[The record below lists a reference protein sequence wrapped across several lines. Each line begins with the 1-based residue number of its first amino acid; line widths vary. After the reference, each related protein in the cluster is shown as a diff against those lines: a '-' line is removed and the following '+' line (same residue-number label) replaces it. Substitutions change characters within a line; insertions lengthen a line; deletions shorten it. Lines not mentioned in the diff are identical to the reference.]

1 MNSPNFPMRKN
12 TFSRLLLCAVFFA
25 ASTLFAQTRSG
36 LIRLTRIN
44 TQVFVSNNEGGEQ
57 VEKIVEEKITEN
69 NTVVTTG
76 PASRVILVFSNG
88 ATINL
93 AADSELNIET
103 FQQDPFGGEYSV
115 KDATMEPEA
124 KSVTKLHLTRGELV
138 GNVKSLRSDLGSSF
152 TVSTPAGAAGIR
164 GTTFRIVYRPDGNG
178 QAFFSVMTLEGDV
191 EVTVTTGTTAAPIS
205 VTSEQSVEITV
216 AVDDTTGVVT
226 VLTPIAAIVAVTAT
240 TEEIAQATQSFQE
253 SVEAV
258 IAVVLTAAQDQVPVV
273 ENTGDSTG
281 TGNGTGTNEEESQE
295 EKTAETA
302 TETKPENQDAQGTET
317 ATETKTENQNAKET
331 ETKTQTGNSTTTNA
345 TTSQDGNSPTAGG
358 GG

>member
-1 MNSPNFPMRKN
+1 MNSSNFPMRKN

-76 PASRVILVFSNG
+76 PESRVILVFSNG

-115 KDATMEPEA
+115 KDATTEPEA

-191 EVTVTTGTTAAPIS
+191 EVTTTTGTTAAPIS
-205 VTSEQSVEITV
+205 VTSEQSIEITV
-216 AVDDTTGVVT
+216 EVDDTTGLVT
-226 VLTPIAAIVAVTAT
+226 VLTPIADIVAVTAT

-273 ENTGDSTG
+273 ETASGTTG
-281 TGNGTGTNEEESQE
+281 TGSGTGSSEEE
-295 EKTAETA
+295 ET
-302 TETKPENQDAQGTET
+302 TETETE
-317 ATETKTENQNAKET
+317 TETKTEKGNSETTSATTNQND
-331 ETKTQTGNSTTTNA
+331 TTPGA
-345 TTSQDGNSPTAGG
+345 GKDG
-358 GG
+358 